1 MKRAY
6 LSIGCQSKERL
17 TPEINTIREVLATQ
31 NIILFIFIDNYHF
44 ANKEEKQ
51 MMQMA
56 FNEIKQSD
64 LLIAE
69 VSEKAIGVGIEIGYA
84 VALTIPV
91 IYLRN
96 LLAEHSTTA
105 SGSAN
110 HTIIYENTAD
120 LSFQLL
126 QALISLKNETIRLF

>member
-1 MKRAY
+1 M
-6 LSIGCQSKERL
+6 QSAC
-17 TPEINTIREVLATQ
+17 RE
-31 NIILFIFIDNYHF
+31 ND
-44 ANKEEKQ
+44 
-51 MMQMA
+51 
-56 FNEIKQSD
+56 QSD
-64 LLIAE
+64 LHIAE

-84 VALTIPV
+84 VALKIPV
-91 IYLRN
+91 IYVRN

-126 QALISLKNETIRLF
+126 QVLISLKNETIRLF